1 MECGYTGY
9 SDTGVFTIYFGTDPA
24 NLPRAFDLL
33 YRELREICNQPLSS
47 SRLHI
52 AKRQFLGQ
60 LYLGSENLESIM
72 LGAGRRLL
80 MGLEPISFQE
90 AEAEVEAITA
100 DEMQQVAREVANPD
114 GLYALIYR

>member
-1 MECGYTGY
+1 
-9 SDTGVFTIYFGTDPA
+9 
-24 NLPRAFDLL
+24 
-33 YRELREICNQPLSS
+33 
-47 SRLHI
+47 
-52 AKRQFLGQ
+52 
-60 LYLGSENLESIM
+60 M

-114 GLYALIYR
+114 GLYTLIYR